1 MSDSAPQLWNH
12 SAPRDGGGGARLL
25 AWLRENLLLLSET
38 VEHIARNLWVSL
50 LAWTLIGIALSL
62 PLGLYLVQ
70 QSLSLITEPWSE
82 SPGITVYLEQG
93 TAQSKKARL
102 EKILVEDPRIE
113 SVVYLSPRK
122 ALEGFG
128 NLTGLNSLI
137 EELEA
142 HPLPG
147 SFDLVPSADLAG
159 DEIKR
164 LTDELLQIEEVQD
177 VVTEGLWLERVL
189 AVSELVRR
197 LTWVLAGLF
206 GIGAVLVTASSVRLV
221 IESRLSELQVM
232 SLVGATPRFMRRPFV
247 YFGIIYGLGG
257 GLMATM
263 LVSSSILFLRG
274 PASRFLGSY
283 GVELPMAGIEGSV
296 LVFLF
301 LSAAL
306 IGTLGARTACSRR
319 LKSLDS

>member
-1 MSDSAPQLWNH
+1 MREFETQLWNQ
-12 SAPRDGGGGARLL
+12 SAPRDGGTGARIL
-25 AWLRENLLLLSET
+25 AWVRENLLLLRET
-38 VEHIARNLWVSL
+38 LEHIARNLWVSL
-50 LAWTLIGIALSL
+50 LAWLLIGIALSL
-62 PLGLYLVQ
+62 PLGLYLIQ

-93 TAQSKKARL
+93 TAKSKKERL
-102 EKILVEDPRIE
+102 EENLLQDPRID
-113 SVVYLSPRK
+113 SVAYLSPKR

-128 NLTGLNSLI
+128 SLTGLHSLI
-137 EELEA
+137 KELED

-147 SFDLVPSADLAG
+147 SFDLVPSPELPEEEIERLA
-159 DEIKR
+159 
-164 LTDELLQIEEVQD
+164 DELLQIEEVQD

-206 GIGAVLVTASSVRLV
+206 GLGAVLVTASSVRLV

-232 SLVGATPRFMRRPFV
+232 SLVGATPRFMRRPFI

-263 LVSSSILFLRG
+263 LVSGGILLLRA
-274 PASRFLGSY
+274 PAGRFLGSY
-283 GVELPMAGIEGSV
+283 GVELPVAGIEGPV
-296 LVFLF
+296 LGFLF

-319 LKSLDS
+319 LKSLGS